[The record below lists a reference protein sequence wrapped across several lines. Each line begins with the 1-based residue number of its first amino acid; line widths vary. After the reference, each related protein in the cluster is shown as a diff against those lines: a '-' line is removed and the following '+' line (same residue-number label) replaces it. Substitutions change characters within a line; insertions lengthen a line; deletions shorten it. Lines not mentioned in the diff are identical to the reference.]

1 MFKKQFQNELKDKL
15 IQKSSDKISQE
26 ACLVKMFKF
35 FDSNDL
41 GHVEFSQFMK
51 SMEKLGFQYDE
62 AQMREIF
69 DQCDT
74 DGSGTLN
81 YKEFVCLFLG
91 DEASSK
97 GSVNQKLPDQKTI

>member
-1 MFKKQFQNELKDKL
+1 MSSFKKQFQKELKDKL

-41 GHVEFSQFMK
+41 GHVEFSQFLK
-51 SMEKLGFQYDE
+51 SMEKLGFQYE
-62 AQMREIF
+62 ENLMKEIF
-69 DQCDT
+69 KECDT

-81 YKEFVCLFLG
+81 YKEFVCMFLG
-91 DEASSK
+91 QEAFLK
-97 GSVNQKLPDQKTI
+97 G